1 MNNSWDPRSCRIR
14 VKNCWLWSE
23 RDKQGSRPPS
33 ACSLAGKADHL
44 VSDVKGVMHVSVG
57 MLTGQA
63 DKESQNARTSPRPLY
78 LHSISM
84 QTYGN
89 VISRNFFKDPEYK
102 GTVRF

>member
-1 MNNSWDPRSCRIR
+1 M
-14 VKNCWLWSE
+14 
-23 RDKQGSRPPS
+23 
-33 ACSLAGKADHL
+33 
-44 VSDVKGVMHVSVG
+44 KGVMHVSVG

-89 VISRNFFKDPEYK
+89 LILLNFLKDSEYK
-102 GTVRF
+102 GTIRF